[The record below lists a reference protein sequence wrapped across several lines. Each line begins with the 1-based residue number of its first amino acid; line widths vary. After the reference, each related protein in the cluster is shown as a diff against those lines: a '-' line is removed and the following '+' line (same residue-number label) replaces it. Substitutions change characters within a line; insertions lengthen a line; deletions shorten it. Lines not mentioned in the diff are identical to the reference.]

1 MSHRDAVWLAQPAS
15 GKRFGLKGPRAADT
29 LRDAGLAVPD
39 RPNTWA
45 PLRAAESADSTD
57 IVSRLGASE
66 FFIEESAPASGI
78 GALEELLGEG
88 RAAAYPVLRQDFGL
102 VLGGAAADE
111 ALAEVC
117 NVNFRALTL
126 EARPVV
132 MTLMIGVAVVVLPH
146 ASGNGRAYRIWCDP
160 SYGAY
165 LWAELENIVTR
176 IPMGRPQ

>member
-1 MSHRDAVWLAQPAS
+1 MSRRAAAWLAEPVP

-29 LRDAGLAVPD
+29 LRAAGLAVPD

-45 PLRAAESADSTD
+45 PLRAAESADSPD

-66 FFIEESAPASGI
+66 FFIEERAPASGI

-88 RAAAYPVLRQDFGL
+88 RAGAYPILREDFGL
-102 VLGGAAADE
+102 VLGGAAADA

-117 NVNFRALTL
+117 NVNFRALEL
-126 EARPVV
+126 GARPVA

-146 ASGNGRAYRIWCDP
+146 ESGNGRTYRIWCDP

-165 LWAELENIVTR
+165 LWTELEDIVTR
-176 IPMGRPQ
+176 IPTGRPQ